1 MKTGVK
7 IVIIVALALFWG
19 WASSHTQVSLAAERL
34 TLTAAKVKKAPTSL
48 TDSIWEKAK
57 AVNISLEGKEIFED
71 MEVVVKTKSVY
82 TKDSIYFLFNWKDA
96 TKSTLKGSWKY
107 DGQKWSRIKSNE
119 DRLALLFEITRIEGY
134 AKDGC
139 SATCHNPI
147 DEDAEIQMATP
158 KSTQTGDLWHWKAAR
173 SDPYNY
179 ADDTWMGAPGKK
191 TGRKSDAGRGG
202 DKKNITEDKS
212 KPAFMQDPNKKPS
225 APGFILASEAVPITD
240 YSIFKAGDVLTY
252 RMPKKPSGSRA
263 DIKAKSKYENGAWT
277 LMLSRKLKTGHSDD
291 VTFRTKK
298 KYYFSMAVFDDSGD
312 LDSYDSEVIVLKFK

>member
-1 MKTGVK
+1 MKIRVK
-7 IVIIVALALFWG
+7 ILMTIALAFLWG
-19 WASSHTQVSLAAERL
+19 WTSAYTQVSLAAERL
-34 TLTAAKVKKAPTSL
+34 TLTAVKVKKAPTSL
-48 TDSIWEKAK
+48 TDSVWEKAK
-57 AVNISLEGKEIFED
+57 AIDIRHEGKEIFED
-71 MEVVVKTKSVY
+71 MEVVVNTKAVY
-82 TKDSIYFLFNWKDA
+82 TKESIHFLLKWKDA
-96 TKSTLKGSWKY
+96 TKSTLKGSWKF
-107 DGQKWSRIKSNE
+107 DGQKWSHIKSNE
-119 DRLALLFEITRIEGY
+119 DRLALLFEITRIAGY

-147 DEDAEIQMATP
+147 DGDAEIQMATP
-158 KSTQTGDLWHWKAAR
+158 KSSQKGDLWHWKAAR

-191 TGRKSDAGRGG
+191 TGRKSDSGKGG

-263 DIKAKSKYENGAWT
+263 DIKTRSKYENGAWT
-277 LMLSRKLKTGHSDD
+277 LMLSRKLKTGNSDD
-291 VTFRTKK
+291 VTFRPKK
-298 KYYFSMAVFDDSGD
+298 KYYFTTAVFDDSGD